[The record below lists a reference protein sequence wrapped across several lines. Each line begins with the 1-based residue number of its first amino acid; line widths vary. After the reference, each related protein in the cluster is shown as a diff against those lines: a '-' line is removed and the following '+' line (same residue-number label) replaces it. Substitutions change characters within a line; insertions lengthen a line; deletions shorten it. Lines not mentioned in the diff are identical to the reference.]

1 MTSIQPINLW
11 TPEMIK
17 KDKELKEKYGQNAH
31 IIPAPVDFT
40 KGGDM
45 FVQGNKIDL
54 VDKKQKKD
62 VKRLLLGAAAVL
74 TALVGTL
81 LAVKY
86 LKKGKLPSIQG
97 VATGDKI
104 QGGPKPGFKL
114 SDLKFEK
121 GKAFIPS
128 GEKFSG
134 TVSHELKN
142 GNKVSMV
149 YENGQIQSSIIK
161 DKEGKILTQKEYQY
175 TYRLSDT
182 WHQGDKVLDKV
193 LVDRN
198 GVKSSVEFKR
208 GSYGDIKETK
218 VVTPEK
224 TTTFI
229 KSAEVEYSMYDA
241 PEHNIL
247 TTGLRE
253 NMPYRK
259 WENGCGGS
267 YPSAQIIDVE
277 DATGHTITRKFQ
289 NGMKDVLKL
298 DKQGTAGTIEHFDE
312 NGKLVSKIE
321 RTFDHEFKDFE
332 TSTETYFGGGT
343 YEVGRSIR
351 HLHFNDV
358 VYDAKGNI
366 IANRKNYIN
375 ASESYAWV

>member
-1 MTSIQPINLW
+1 MTSIQPVSPW
-11 TPEMIK
+11 TNEIIK
-17 KDKELKEKYGQNAH
+17 KDKELKDIYGQNAH

-45 FVQGNKIDL
+45 FVDSNKIDL
-54 VDKKQKKD
+54 IDKKQKKNI
-62 VKRLLLGAAAVL
+62 KKLLLGAAAVA
-74 TALVGTL
+74 TTFAGTL
-81 LAVKY
+81 IAIKY

-97 VATGDKI
+97 ITTGGKI

-121 GKAFIPS
+121 GKAFLQS

-149 YENGQIQSSIIK
+149 YKNGQIQSSIIK
-161 DKEGKILTQKEYQY
+161 DKEGKILTQKEYK
-175 TYRLSDT
+175 YRYRSSNCRGDDT
-182 WHQGDKVLDKV
+182 ILDKV

-198 GVKSSVEFKR
+198 GVKSSVEFER
-208 GSYGDIKETK
+208 DWFGHVVGTK

-224 TTTFI
+224 TITF
-229 KSAEVEYSMYDA
+229 KESAKVETGLYHSAEED
-241 PEHNIL
+241 IL

-253 NMPYRK
+253 NMPFRK
-259 WENGCGGS
+259 WESGGGGS
-267 YPSAQIIDVE
+267 YPNAQIIDVE
-277 DATGHTITRKFQ
+277 DATGHTITRKFE

-298 DKQGTAGTIEHFDE
+298 DKQGTTGTIEHFDE

-332 TSTETYFGGGT
+332 TSTETFFGGGT
-343 YEVGRSIR
+343 YEVGTKIR

-375 ASESYAWV
+375 ASTSYGWV